1 MREAARTGLGICV
14 LADFLVCEDILSGQ
28 LVRVLPQWKASEISV
43 HVVYHAHRML
53 PARVRAFID
62 FAVSNFVSALGSTK
76 GADFSS
82 VVVKQRSQTQA
93 KRASRLV
100 AAPRILPNSD

>member
-1 MREAARTGLGICV
+1 ISPIFISEGATSMREAARSGLGICV
-14 LADFLVCEDILSGQ
+14 LAHFLVCEDILSGQ
-28 LVRVLPQWKASEISV
+28 LARVLPQWKASEISV

-62 FAVSNFVSALGSTK
+62 FAVSNFVGALGSTK

-82 VVVKQRSQTQA
+82 VAVRRSGSA
-93 KRASRLV
+93 K
-100 AAPRILPNSD
+100 

>member
-1 MREAARTGLGICV
+1 MREGGRTSLGICV

-28 LVRVLPQWKASEISV
+28 LVRVLPQWNASEISV

-62 FAVSNFVSALGSTK
+62 FAVSNFVGALDSTNC
-76 GADFSS
+76 ADFSS
-82 VVVKQRSQTQA
+82 ARPVD
-93 KRASRLV
+93 
-100 AAPRILPNSD
+100 RILDELGVPTDDDDFAY